1 MSLYFSLLI
10 LIFAEHGADITAR
23 TGGGITAL
31 SFIVRRTPE
40 VIPKFIS
47 QLDASIKVNE
57 HEIGDVDCEIKMDF
71 RLLVPNAKRGET
83 DLMLAFIEVGQKRIL
98 KHPLCE
104 TFLFLKWHRI
114 RKFFLFSLVYH
125 AFFVI
130 LFSVLVIS
138 VYKENCPRKKYAF
151 MSMDGEGEI
160 EDTTNPCDKPLYVLP
175 MGYLVIVMN
184 SLLLAKEFFQ
194 MMHGFQAY
202 LKFWENWIQILII
215 IGVFLCAVCRKHS
228 EFYVFLPRS
237 SKCIS
242 FFSLLVNS
250 ISVTDHIENIR
261 FK

>member
-1 MSLYFSLLI
+1 MPHHSVDSSNSQFGLLVS
-10 LIFAEHGADITAR
+10 FAEHGADITAR

-47 QLDASIKVNE
+47 KLDASIKVNE

-114 RKFFLFSLVYH
+114 RKFFLFSLLYH

-130 LFSVLVIS
+130 LFSILVIS
-138 VYKENCPRKKYAF
+138 VYEQDCPF
-151 MSMDGEGEI
+151 PIVSMSMDGEE
-160 EDTTNPCDKPLYVLP
+160 TNPCDKPSYVLP
-175 MGYLVIVMN
+175 IGYVVIAMN

-194 MMHGFQAY
+194 MIHGFQAY
-202 LKFWENWIQILII
+202 LRFWENWVQILII
-215 IGVFLCAVCRKHS
+215 VGVFLCAVC
-228 EFYVFLPRS
+228 
-237 SKCIS
+237 
-242 FFSLLVNS
+242 
-250 ISVTDHIENIR
+250 
-261 FK
+261 